1 MSSPMLRHAM
11 KTDPEFTL
19 PPRSEL
25 DKLPYGHVYARM
37 ADGMWFPANGTYS
50 TGAVTDLHGAL
61 HMLQEKLL
69 PIVTQ
74 EGKGTWEDYA
84 LQFPVNTE
92 DTITFDFDPTY
103 MTGAYS
109 RATFASI
116 VHTVPGAKMLAVLRD
131 PSELACRRVI
141 LRASISEH
149 GALRSCIDLMARE
162 PNSNSVDHDCNALAL
177 HAHRLHTYCYAEH
190 VAEWQKHFKPPN
202 VMLLKAEELKDPKNR
217 ASMVNGVFSWLG
229 LPTLSPHKWDALD
242 QEHNPESTGHHAA
255 SKYPNDHAYCIR
267 RHRQTGS
274 YLSKCNDALVKLTD
288 DTRWHWWTPRYMSPI
303 DELRI

>member
-1 MSSPMLRHAM
+1 M

-131 PSELACRRVI
+131 PSELACRKRGPTARPSSCPAPPHHWPPGPTHPTPTRLSWPHTLRFGRPCHPSRVD
-141 LRASISEH
+141 LGTR
-149 GALRSCIDLMARE
+149 RSAQ
-162 PNSNSVDHDCNALAL
+162 L
-177 HAHRLHTYCYAEH
+177 H
-190 VAEWQKHFKPPN
+190 
-202 VMLLKAEELKDPKNR
+202 
-217 ASMVNGVFSWLG
+217 
-229 LPTLSPHKWDALD
+229 
-242 QEHNPESTGHHAA
+242 
-255 SKYPNDHAYCIR
+255 
-267 RHRQTGS
+267 
-274 YLSKCNDALVKLTD
+274 
-288 DTRWHWWTPRYMSPI
+288 
-303 DELRI
+303 